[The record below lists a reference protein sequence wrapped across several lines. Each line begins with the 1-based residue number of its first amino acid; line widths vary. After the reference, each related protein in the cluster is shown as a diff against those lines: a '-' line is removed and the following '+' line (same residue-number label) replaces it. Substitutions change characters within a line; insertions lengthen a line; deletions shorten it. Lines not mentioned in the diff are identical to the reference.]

1 MFKSLWVASLFFVGC
16 ASAADAPSPY
26 EPLAFLTGHCWKGEL
41 PGGRGMDTHC
51 FTHIYGEK
59 FVRDM
64 HTVHANAHPD
74 YLGESIYFWDGTS
87 KKLKYLYVESD
98 GGSSEG
104 IVDSTNDSLIF
115 PSTDYQEDGKIQTYR
130 SRWTKGAADAY
141 DVLTEFK
148 KGDAWTLGWK
158 VHMTKVEK

>member
-1 MFKSLWVASLFFVGC
+1 MIKSLPLATLFLVAG
-16 ASAADAPSPY
+16 ASAADASSPY
-26 EPLAFLTGHCWKGEL
+26 APLAFLSGHCWKGEL
-41 PGGRGMDTHC
+41 PGGRGVDTHC
-51 FTHIYGEK
+51 FSHIYGEK

-64 HTVHANAHPD
+64 HTVHAESHPD

-104 IVDSTNDSLIF
+104 VVDNADDALIF
-115 PSTDYQEDGKIQTYR
+115 PATDYQQDGKTQTYR
-130 SRWTKGAADAY
+130 SRWKKSGADAY

-158 VHMTKVEK
+158 VHMTQIAK

>member
-1 MFKSLWVASLFFVGC
+1 MRTSLPLTALFFVANSFG
-16 ASAADAPSPY
+16 ADAPSPY
-26 EPLAFLTGHCWKGEL
+26 TPLAFLAGHCWRGEL
-41 PGGRGMDTHC
+41 PAGRGVDTHC
-51 FTHIYGEK
+51 FSFIYGK
-59 FVRDM
+59 SFVRDT
-64 HTVHANAHPD
+64 HTVHAESHPD

-104 IVDSTNDSLIF
+104 VVDNADDALVF
-115 PSTDYQEDGKIQTYR
+115 PATDYQDDGKTQTYR
-130 SRWTKGAADAY
+130 SRWAKNGSDAY

-158 VHMTKVEK
+158 VHMTRVEK